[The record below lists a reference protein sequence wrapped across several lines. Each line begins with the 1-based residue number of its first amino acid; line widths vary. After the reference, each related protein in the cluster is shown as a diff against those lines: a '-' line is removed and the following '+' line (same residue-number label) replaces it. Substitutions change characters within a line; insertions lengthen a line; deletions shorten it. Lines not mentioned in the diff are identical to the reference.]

1 MIIVM
6 NVLFSEVLISFF
18 HCFMFPAAAAAV
30 VVLTSKIMLL
40 VKNTN
45 FTYVK
50 ARYVMIYDLFSSVA
64 RHVRAIHLIS
74 VVTGCVTAGVL
85 MEITVNS
92 SMVLIQ
98 TKSPGVRVLG
108 V

>member
-1 MIIVM
+1 
-6 NVLFSEVLISFF
+6 
-18 HCFMFPAAAAAV
+18 
-30 VVLTSKIMLL
+30 
-40 VKNTN
+40 
-45 FTYVK
+45 
-50 ARYVMIYDLFSSVA
+50 MIYDLFSSVA